1 MEPLFPIFALAQPSG
16 CLTTALPAT
25 EASMTCWGRHPPT
38 WNVNRHRTQKS
49 SRLNSPRPSDIWGNL
64 KSPSLKD
71 VCSVHIG
78 AQNGIVWH
86 MLFYF
91 WSSNSSWRGFCTN
104 LHHVKGPSSTISM
117 WVTLVKPMVLLQHSR
132 LRQASMLSNI
142 TKDIVENIVWK
153 ENTWKNMEKNIWF
166 GSLKRRRR
174 YLSCSILWPCE
185 GEAPAARNGLTIRVC
200 RTNGKQTGLD
210 RSRKP

>member
-16 CLTTALPAT
+16 CLTTALSAT

-49 SRLNSPRPSDIWGNL
+49 SRQNSPRPSDIWGNL

-86 MLFYF
+86 MFILL

-104 LHHVKGPSSTISM
+104 LHHVKVPSSTISM
-117 WVTLVKPMVLLQHSR
+117 LVTLVKPMVLLQHS
-132 LRQASMLSNI
+132 LQTETSIYAVQYLGI

-153 ENTWKNMEKNIWF
+153 ENTWKSIWF
-166 GSLKRRRR
+166 GSLKRR
-174 YLSCSILWPCE
+174 YLSCSTIWPCE

-200 RTNGKQTGLD
+200 RTNGKQTGLN